1 MKMKSFQLKEENLIG
16 LNYMESQTNGEYEF
30 ILSDDNSLTLR
41 VMFTINAD
49 EKLVYDKPIFE

>member
-1 MKMKSFQLKEENLIG
+1 M
-16 LNYMESQTNGEYEF
+16 NGEYEF

-49 EKLVYDKPIFE
+49 GKLIYDKPTFE